1 MASNRSAGGDGSHG
15 SWAESPYGDEPGSSP
30 APPPPGGA
38 DGSFGGSFEGQGPYD
53 VYGSFESP
61 GTSGSPGPYGAYDT
75 YDVFST
81 SDSYDG
87 IGTPGETEGAGAGV
101 VEDGVH
107 AESVAPAG
115 PGAEYE
121 PPVRGRHRVPKQR
134 GGSMARSG
142 AVLGVGVIAAVGAGG
157 MANAQER
164 PAAISVPDVS
174 HLPGAGPYLID
185 DGDDGDGAEAAAP
198 AYAEPDAHQADAHQA
213 AAATADASR
222 AAADAAATDAAA
234 TDAADA
240 GEALRARI
248 LQQADHQRHSA
259 DAEATHEAHEA
270 QKTQEAHQTHQASQT
285 PQAQERA
292 AADAQRMAAAKAT
305 ADRKARTTAQAAHAA
320 TARTAA
326 AHPTASQHA
335 DNAAHAGRPHAAG
348 NAAKAWAEATAAA
361 QSSVVKATGQAQAEA
376 RRTAERITA
385 ARAKRTYVLPVSSY
399 RITAR
404 FGQAGGM
411 WSHRHTG
418 TDFAAPTGSPVK
430 AVHGGTITHAGWAG
444 SYGYRIVLRL
454 DDGTELWFCHLS
466 SIVRTKGKV
475 AAGQVIGRVGATG
488 NVTGAHLHLEVRPHG
503 GHPVDPL
510 HWLRSKGLRP

>member
-38 DGSFGGSFEGQGPYD
+38 DGSFGGSFGGSFEGQGPYD
-53 VYGSFESP
+53 AYGSFESP
-61 GTSGSPGPYGAYDT
+61 GTSGSPAPYGAYDT
-75 YDVFST
+75 YDTFGT
-81 SDSYDG
+81 PDSYDG
-87 IGTPGETEGAGAGV
+87 IGTPGETEETGAGV
-101 VEDGVH
+101 VDDGVN

-185 DGDDGDGAEAAAP
+185 DGDDDEAAAP
-198 AYAEPDAHQADAHQA
+198 AHAEPDAHQAA
-213 AAATADASR
+213 
-222 AAADAAATDAAA
+222 AAADASHATSDASSAAA
-234 TDAADA
+234 DASDA

-248 LQQADHQRHSA
+248 LQQADRQRHSA
-259 DAEATHEAHEA
+259 DAEATHE
-270 QKTQEAHQTHQASQT
+270 TQEAHQAHQAPQT

-326 AHPTASQHA
+326 AHPAVSQHA
-335 DNAAHAGRPHAAG
+335 DGAAHAGRPHAAG
-348 NAAKAWAEATAAA
+348 NAAKARAEATAAA

-418 TDFAAPTGSPVK
+418 TDFAAPTGTPVK
-430 AVHGGTITHAGWAG
+430 AVHGGTIAHAGWAG

>member
-1 MASNRSAGGDGSHG
+1 MD
-15 SWAESPYGDEPGSSP
+15 
-30 APPPPGGA
+30 
-38 DGSFGGSFEGQGPYD
+38 
-53 VYGSFESP
+53 
-61 GTSGSPGPYGAYDT
+61 
-75 YDVFST
+75 
-81 SDSYDG
+81 
-87 IGTPGETEGAGAGV
+87 
-101 VEDGVH
+101 
-107 AESVAPAG
+107 AESVTPAG
-115 PGAEYE
+115 SGPGSGTEYE

-157 MANAQER
+157 MASAQER

-185 DGDDGDGAEAAAP
+185 DGDDDEGGAPEAVAP
-198 AYAEPDAHQADAHQA
+198 AHVESDAQPTGAHQSGLADAPA
-213 AAATADASR
+213 ASAASPTSTTSDAS
-222 AAADAAATDAAA
+222 DAS
-234 TDAADA
+234 DA

-248 LQQADHQRHSA
+248 LQQADHQRQSA
-259 DAEATHEAHEA
+259 GAEATHEAQQAQQVHETQATPKA
-270 QKTQEAHQTHQASQT
+270 QATQEAE
-285 PQAQERA
+285 ERA

-305 ADRKARTTAQAAHAA
+305 ADRKARGAAQAAHAA
-320 TARTAA
+320 TARAA
-326 AHPTASQHA
+326 TAHPTASQRA
-335 DNAAHAGRPHAAG
+335 ESAAHAGRPHAAG
-348 NAAKAWAEATAAA
+348 NAPKARAESTAAA

-376 RRTAERITA
+376 RRAAERITA

-418 TDFAAPTGSPVK
+418 TDFAAPTGTPVK

-454 DDGTELWFCHLS
+454 DDGTEVWFCHLS
-466 SIVRTKGKV
+466 SMVRTKGKV